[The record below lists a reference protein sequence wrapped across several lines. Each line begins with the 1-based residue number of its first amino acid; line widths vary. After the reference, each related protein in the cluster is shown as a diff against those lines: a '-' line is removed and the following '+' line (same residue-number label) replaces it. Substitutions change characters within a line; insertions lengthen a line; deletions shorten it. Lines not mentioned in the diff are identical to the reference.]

1 MKTRA
6 EIFLAAA
13 DAELES
19 NSSGAAPG
27 SDIRSSLGPLIETV
41 GAIRQVNERAM
52 TAADL
57 RTRAAAAR
65 SRSVMLLTILAAL
78 PLGLFFAFRL
88 NRRILRPIEKL
99 TESARAL
106 GDGNLDQVI
115 PIQSKDELGQ
125 LATAFNKMAGS
136 LRQYRQTTAGEILRA
151 RQATE
156 ATFAALPDPIV
167 VFSGDGTIAYEN
179 DAAAQLRRKVSG
191 SESPLPVVPL
201 AMKVLEGGA
210 DYLPDSFDK
219 AICVR
224 IDDRERFLLPRV
236 IGFRDG
242 TGAVVILQ
250 DVTRFRLLDDVK
262 TNLVATVSHELKTPL
277 TSIRMAV
284 HLLLEERI
292 GALNAKQ
299 TELLLASRDDAER
312 LLDLINNL
320 LNLARLESGASA
332 AERVVCQPD
341 QLVRNAVAQASDL
354 VTGGVTQIVAE
365 TDPNL
370 PPVVISPDQIAHVF
384 ANLISN
390 AIKHSPPGEQIFV
403 TARRQ
408 KEDAGIRFSV
418 IDHGD
423 GVPVSERERIFEKF
437 YRVPGEQREGAG
449 LGLAIAR
456 EIIKAHHGRIGV
468 VDAPGGR
475 GSEFFFVLPMQHA
488 GSPAEVAPALVTP

>member
-1 MKTRA
+1 MIA
-6 EIFLAAA
+6 LALAAVA
-13 DAELES
+13 LAVGRPGPALEWSSPDHYRLVVTVDSGLRRRS
-19 NSSGAAPG
+19 NAP
-27 SDIRSSLGPLIETV
+27 
-41 GAIRQVNERAM
+41 
-52 TAADL
+52 
-57 RTRAAAAR
+57 
-65 SRSVMLLTILAAL
+65 AAL
-78 PLGLFFAFRL
+78 DVDFPA
-88 NRRILRPIEKL
+88 E
-99 TESARAL
+99 
-106 GDGNLDQVI
+106 
-115 PIQSKDELGQ
+115 
-125 LATAFNKMAGS
+125 
-136 LRQYRQTTAGEILRA
+136 LRA
-151 RQATE
+151 RGAAGTFEE
-156 ATFAALPDPIV
+156 ATVEV
-167 VFSGDGTIAYEN
+167 VAYD
-179 DAAAQLRRKVSG
+179 DAGQARAFDRKR
-191 SESPLPVVPL
+191 
-201 AMKVLEGGA
+201 EG
-210 DYLPDSFDK
+210 
-219 AICVR
+219 
-224 IDDRERFLLPRV
+224 RERFLLPRV

-299 TELLLASRDDAER
+299 TELLLASREDAER

-341 QLVRNAVAQASDL
+341 QLIRNAVAQASEL

-365 TDPNL
+365 ADPNL

-390 AIKHSPPGEQIFV
+390 AIKHSPPGEQV
-403 TARRQ
+403 VVSARRQ
-408 KEDAGIRFSV
+408 GEDAGIRFSV

-423 GVPVSERERIFEKF
+423 GVPVAERERIFEKF

-475 GSEFFFVLPMQHA
+475 GSEFFFVLPMQLSA
-488 GSPAEVAPALVTP
+488 TPAELIPDLVTS